1 MIGTKQSQFKRRL
14 AMCTAVFMT
23 VAYLGFRGLFTL
35 NLSSP
40 FGVAISLMLYVA
52 ECYGGFLL
60 FLYFFQIWDVQNPA
74 PMPAQAGRTV
84 DVLIPTYNEDPQ
96 LLRGTISAALKID
109 YPHRTYV
116 LDDGKREEVRALCEE
131 LGADYIS
138 RPNNLHAKAGN
149 LNHALRMTDGEFVVI
164 FDADHVSERHFIDRL
179 VGYFVD
185 EHLGFVQTPHA
196 FYNFDAFQ
204 GVLNYERGVYWEE
217 GMLFYNVTQP
227 GKNRW
232 NGVSFCGSAAMFRRK
247 ALEDVGLVATES
259 ITEDMLTGLRMHAK
273 GWKSLFVNERLVAA
287 MAAEDITSFNTQRL
301 RWGEGNLAI
310 FAIDNP
316 LTMKG
321 LTFAQRLCYLGS
333 MLSWTTG
340 VQKLLIY
347 CTPMLMLLTDVP
359 PVNKLT
365 WQLALLIGVYL
376 TAVWTG
382 VKIASNGYG
391 WLLAIELTQMTC
403 FWTQVRSTWRAIFSR
418 RKAKFVVTSK
428 RGRQS
433 SSILRHIAPQIVY
446 IAGSAIA
453 ISWAITRYRLNL
465 SQDLVG
471 LTIGS
476 ALLIVNSYMAWV
488 VIRRALR
495 SKDRRSAWRHP
506 IALHVDYRTLSL
518 HGDLVSGQCVTRDI
532 NEGGLGLVA
541 FDQLPDNAEL
551 ALTISAAG
559 QSVTC
564 RGVVRSRVAAIHF
577 HSRRDPAAQ
586 AFVYGV
592 QFLDP
597 DKDQLDA
604 LWWMGAQFAVSLH
617 YERFSGGQF
626 GLGSIEA
633 RKLPARKDE
642 GVFELPV
649 TLKLDDKRTVAA
661 VTETIG
667 PETMMLL
674 LSEDISSQGPIQLK
688 LGTPFGS
695 LEACAEAVDSKSRT
709 LAGRIV
715 RETRFRF
722 RHMSPSARATLQATL
737 GQHDSKVL
745 GPVIRSTPQRR
756 PPESLRPAALVMGT
770 TALAASLV
778 VSWVLLFEQ
787 DDVALARAEAGRYI
801 TLGQIARLVE
811 MAGHVQLGDTGEEA
825 RALRLRAVM
834 VALNRPADVA
844 EIDEAFANSNPQTLE
859 GQALKAESLQNLG
872 RRKEAEA
879 IYRTL
884 LTKLDQLYDD
894 RSRWDVVL
902 AAARNASNLGD
913 LSDAAQRYKEL
924 SKYGMLS
931 DAARLE
937 YAGVL
942 YRVGRADEAALLL
955 ERGSPTVQDLR
966 LLASIYSSR
975 KDFSKAI
982 AVYDHLLTIQPD
994 NALAL
999 RGLADNLYW
1008 SHEFGK
1014 ASKIYREM
1022 LNRTPKDDE
1031 LRERLAETLLFD
1043 KQYQEA
1049 VQGYAALLAHDP
1061 ERQHL
1066 WNGFL
1071 MAAAGSPSLREADQ
1085 ATLEQIY
1092 RQRDRQN
1099 NVAFLTSL
1107 LNAVAKHGKPEQAVT
1122 LLQTLLERTPGNAD
1136 LRLRLA
1142 DTLHNL
1148 GRFKEADVQYR
1159 WLLDN
1164 PPPDAASKAPSILPV
1179 EARR

>member
-1 MIGTKQSQFKRRL
+1 
-14 AMCTAVFMT
+14 MCIAVIMT
-23 VAYLGFRGLFTL
+23 VVYLAYRGLFTL

-40 FGVAISLMLYVA
+40 LGVAISLMLYLA

-60 FLYFFQIWDVQNPA
+60 FLYFFQIWDVRNPA
-74 PMPAQAGRTV
+74 PMPVLPGRTV

-131 LGADYIS
+131 LGADYIT
-138 RPNNLHAKAGN
+138 RPTNLHAKAGN
-149 LNHALRMTDGEFVVI
+149 LNHALRMTDGELVVI

-179 VGYFVD
+179 VGYFAD
-185 EHLGFVQTPHA
+185 EKLGFVQTPHA

-287 MAAEDITSFNTQRL
+287 MAAEDISSFNTQRL

-316 LTMKG
+316 LTIKG
-321 LTFAQRLCYLGS
+321 LSWAQRLCYLGS

-347 CTPMLMLLTDVP
+347 TTPMLMLLTDVP
-359 PVNKLT
+359 PVNRMT
-365 WQLALLIGVYL
+365 WQLALVLGMYL
-376 TAVWTG
+376 AAVWSG

-403 FWTQVRSTWRAIFSR
+403 FWTQVRSTWRAIFGR
-418 RKAKFVVTSK
+418 RRSKFVVTSK
-428 RGRQS
+428 RGPQS
-433 SSILRHIAPQIVY
+433 NGILRHIAPQITY

-453 ISWAITRYRLNL
+453 ICWAGTRYRLNL
-465 SQDLVG
+465 SQDVIG

-476 ALLIVNSYMAWV
+476 ALLIVNSYLAWV

-506 IALHVDYRTLSL
+506 VALHVDYRTASPQGGVL
-518 HGDLVSGQCVTRDI
+518 SGQCVTRDI

-541 FDQLPDNAEL
+541 FDELPDNAEL

-564 RGVVRSRVAAIHF
+564 RGVVRSQFAAIHF
-577 HSRRDPAAQ
+577 QSRRHPAAR

-592 QFLDP
+592 EFLDP
-597 DKDQLDA
+597 DKHQLDT
-604 LWWMGAQFAVSLH
+604 LWWMGAQFAVGLH

-626 GLGSIEA
+626 GLGSVES
-633 RKLPARKDE
+633 RKLPARDDE
-642 GVFELPV
+642 WMFELPV
-649 TLKLDDKRTVAA
+649 TFELDENPEVVA
-661 VTETIG
+661 VTEGIG
-667 PETMMLL
+667 PETMTLL
-674 LSEDISSQGPIQLK
+674 LSEDVSPQGPIQLK

-695 LEACAEAVDSKSRT
+695 LDACVEAVESKARR
-709 LAGRIV
+709 LAGCVV

-722 RHMSPSARATLQATL
+722 RQMSPAARATLQATL
-737 GQHDSKVL
+737 GQHNSKVL

-756 PPESLRPAALVMGT
+756 PAESLRPAALVMGT
-770 TALAASLV
+770 TAIAASLV
-778 VSWVLLFEQ
+778 ISWVLLFEQ

-801 TLGQIARLVE
+801 TQGQVARLVE
-811 MAGHVQLGDTGEEA
+811 MARRVRLGDAGEEA
-825 RALRLRAVM
+825 RALRLRSVM
-834 VALNRPADVA
+834 VALNRPTDVA
-844 EIDEAFANSNPQTLE
+844 EIDEAFARSNPHTLE
-859 GQALKAESLQNLG
+859 GLALKAESLQNLG
-872 RRKEAEA
+872 RRKEAEVV
-879 IYRTL
+879 YRDL
-884 LTKLDQLYDD
+884 LTRLDKLYDD

-913 LSDAAQRYKEL
+913 LADAAERYKQV
-924 SKYGMLS
+924 SKYGMLT

-942 YRVGRADEAALLL
+942 YRVGQPDEATRLL
-955 ERGSPTVQDLR
+955 EQGSPSVQDLR
-966 LLASIYSSR
+966 LLASIYSSA
-975 KDFSKAI
+975 KHFSKAI
-982 AVYDHLLTIQPD
+982 SVYEQVLKILPD
-994 NALAL
+994 DALAL

-1008 SHEFGK
+1008 SHKFGQ
-1014 ASKIYREM
+1014 ASKIYREL
-1022 LNRTPKDDE
+1022 LNRAPNDDE
-1031 LRERLAETLLFD
+1031 LGQRLAETLLYD
-1043 KQYQEA
+1043 KQYQDA
-1049 VQGYAALLAHDP
+1049 IGQYAKLLARDP
-1061 ERQHL
+1061 ERQDFR
-1066 WNGFL
+1066 NGFL
-1071 MAAAGSPSLREADQ
+1071 MAAAEIPSLGKADEE
-1085 ATLEQIY
+1085 TLERIY
-1092 RQRDRQN
+1092 QQHGRQD
-1099 NVAFLTSL
+1099 NVAYLTSL
-1107 LNAVAKHGKPEQAVT
+1107 LNAVSKHGKPEQAVA
-1122 LLQTLLERTPGNAD
+1122 LLESLLDRVPDSAE

-1148 GRFKEADVQYR
+1148 GRFKEADAQYR
-1159 WLLDN
+1159 WLLAN
-1164 PPPDAASKAPSILPV
+1164 PFPNAAVNSPRIMPV
-1179 EARR
+1179 EALR

>member
-1 MIGTKQSQFKRRL
+1 MTGTKQPQFKRRL
-14 AMCTAVFMT
+14 AMIIAVVMT
-23 VAYLGFRGLFTL
+23 VVYLAFRGLFTL

-40 FGVAISLMLYVA
+40 LGVSISLVLYVA

-60 FLYFFQIWDVQNPA
+60 FLYFFQIWDVQDPP
-74 PMPAQAGRTV
+74 PMPVLTGRTV

-116 LDDGKREEVRALCEE
+116 LDDGKRKEVRALCEE
-131 LGADYIS
+131 LGADYIT
-138 RPNNLHAKAGN
+138 RPTNLHAKAGN
-149 LNHALRMTDGEFVVI
+149 LNHALQMTDGEFVVI

-179 VGYFVD
+179 IGYFAD
-185 EHLGFVQTPHA
+185 EQLGFVQTPHA

-273 GWKSLFVNERLVAA
+273 GWRSLFVNERLIAA

-316 LTMKG
+316 LTIKG
-321 LTFAQRLCYLGS
+321 LTWAQRLCYLGS

-359 PVNKLT
+359 PVNKMT
-365 WQLALLIGVYL
+365 WQLALIVGAYL
-376 TAVWTG
+376 AAVWTG

-391 WLLAIELTQMTC
+391 WLLAIELSQMTC
-403 FWTQVRSTWRAIFSR
+403 FWTQVRSTWRAIFKR
-418 RKAKFVVTSK
+418 RKARFVVTSK

-433 SSILRHIAPQIVY
+433 NSILRHISPQIVY

-453 ISWAITRYRLNL
+453 ICWAATRYRLNL
-465 SQDLVG
+465 SHDLIG

-476 ALLIVNSYMAWV
+476 ALLIVNSYLAWV

-506 IALHVDYRTLSL
+506 VALHVDYRTLTPS
-518 HGDLVSGQCVTRDI
+518 GDVLSGQCVTRDI
-532 NEGGLGLVA
+532 NEGGIGLVS
-541 FDQLPDNAEL
+541 FDQLPDKAEL

-559 QSVTC
+559 RSVAC
-564 RGVVRSRVAAIHF
+564 RGVVRSQVAAIHF
-577 HSRRDPAAQ
+577 HSRHNPAAQ

-592 QFLDP
+592 EYLHLD
-597 DKDQLDA
+597 KNQLDT
-604 LWWMGAQFAVSLH
+604 LWWMGAQFAVGLH

-626 GLGSIEA
+626 GLGSVEA
-633 RKLPARKDE
+633 RKLPACKTE
-642 GVFELPV
+642 SAFELPV
-649 TLKLDDKRTVAA
+649 TLTFSEKQTVVA
-661 VTETIG
+661 VTESIG
-667 PETMMLL
+667 PETMTLL
-674 LSEDISSQGPIQLK
+674 LPEASAPQGPIQVK

-695 LEACAEAVDSKSRT
+695 VDASVDIVESKSRT
-709 LAGRIV
+709 LAGCTV

-722 RHMSPSARATLQATL
+722 RQVSPGASATLDATL
-737 GQHDSKVL
+737 GQRDSKVL

-756 PPESLRPAALVMGT
+756 PPESLRPAALVMAT
-770 TALAASLV
+770 TAIAASLV

-787 DDVALARAEAGRYI
+787 DDVALARAEAGRYL
-801 TLGQIARLVE
+801 TQGQVARLVE
-811 MAGHVQLGDTGEEA
+811 MAGRVHLGDSEEEA

-834 VALNRPADVA
+834 VALDRPAEVT
-844 EIDEAFANSNPQTLE
+844 EIDEAFANSTPSTLE
-859 GQALKAESLQNLG
+859 GLALKAESLQNLG
-872 RRKEAEA
+872 RRQEADA
-879 IYRTL
+879 IYQEL
-884 LTKLDQLYDD
+884 LAKLDKLYDD

-913 LSDAAQRYKEL
+913 LADAAARYKEL

-931 DAARLE
+931 DAAKLE

-942 YRVGRADEAALLL
+942 YRIGQADEAAHLL
-955 ERGSPTVQDLR
+955 EQGSPNVQDLR
-966 LLASIYSSR
+966 LLASIYSCG
-975 KDFSKAI
+975 KHFSKAI
-982 AVYDHLLTIQPD
+982 AIYEQLLKILPD
-994 NALAL
+994 DALAL
-999 RGLADNLYW
+999 RGLADNLSW
-1008 SHEFGK
+1008 SHEFGQ
-1014 ASKIYREM
+1014 AATVYRE
-1022 LNRTPKDDE
+1022 LLHDAPKDDE

-1043 KQYQEA
+1043 KQYQDSLR
-1049 VQGYAALLAHDP
+1049 QYAKLLARHPKSQDF
-1061 ERQHL
+1061 R
-1066 WNGFL
+1066 NGFL
-1071 MAAAGSPSLREADQ
+1071 MAAAGSPSLGEADRGR
-1085 ATLEQIY
+1085 LERIY
-1092 RQRDRQN
+1092 KQHGRHE
-1099 NVAFLTSL
+1099 NVAYLTSL
-1107 LNAVAKHGKPEQAVT
+1107 LNAVSKHGTPEQAVP
-1122 LLQTLLERTPGNAD
+1122 LLQSLLEQAPDNAE

-1142 DTLHNL
+1142 DALHNL
-1148 GRFKEADVQYR
+1148 GRFKEADAQYR
-1159 WLLDN
+1159 RLLGDS
-1164 PPPDAASKAPSILPV
+1164 PPHAAGKSPAILPV